1 MKAIFFFSKL
11 KETEKNKKQLI
22 NRMERIGIKGNHK
35 LEWNGME
42 FHFFFI
48 GISSSSSSSPS
59 STFCIVTYHM
69 YCPLNSSLHVNM

>member
-1 MKAIFFFSKL
+1 MKAIFFFTKL

-22 NRMERIGIKGNHK
+22 SRMDRIGIKGNHK

-48 GISSSSSSSPS
+48 GISSSSSSSS
-59 STFCIVTYHM
+59 STSYV
-69 YCPLNSSLHVNM
+69 LSSK

>member
-22 NRMERIGIKGNHK
+22 NRMDRIGIKGNHK
-35 LEWNGME
+35 LEWNGI
-42 FHFFFI
+42 HFFFI
-48 GISSSSSSSPS
+48 GIIVSSSSS

-69 YCPLNSSLHVNM
+69 YCPLNSSLYVNM